1 MKRPRIRLRLRWL
14 VPLAI
19 LLLPPLLWALLL
31 SVVPTDWARQRVVA
45 RLSAASGRSVRLATL
60 RIGPLGG
67 IYLTGLEIG
76 APGAADDPWLKVAQA
91 HLNVSPLQLLWGQ
104 VEPTETVVRGI
115 TLRVLRRADGSLE
128 LDDLIQGTAAP
139 ESGAAT
145 DHDSCP
151 LSRLNLQIRDA
162 RVTVLDVPTGTRL
175 EFRDV
180 AGRATSKGKHA
191 TIHELRGTLNG
202 GPFEVVAQLDR
213 STPSPSF
220 EGQIRAQSIALN
232 QGMSVLGYLV
242 PVLSSDPAS
251 LDGTLEID
259 LYLRGQGTSRGELR
273 STLVGHGSLV
283 LDSIELDGSP
293 LLSEL
298 ASIIELPAQAR
309 IGSISSDFAISQ
321 GRISSD
327 NLTVD
332 LVKLPIVL
340 SGWTDFD
347 GRVNYRVRTDNVIDR
362 LPSQAR
368 DLLAELSVDVK
379 KMTTLRVEGAID
391 RPTVTIDGVPMH
403 RMTGRGEEARAPG
416 DDHPKL
422 RELGRRLRERILR

>member
-1 MKRPRIRLRLRWL
+1 
-14 VPLAI
+14 
-19 LLLPPLLWALLL
+19 
-31 SVVPTDWARQRVVA
+31 
-45 RLSAASGRSVRLATL
+45 
-60 RIGPLGG
+60 
-67 IYLTGLEIG
+67 
-76 APGAADDPWLKVAQA
+76 
-91 HLNVSPLQLLWGQ
+91 
-104 VEPTETVVRGI
+104 
-115 TLRVLRRADGSLE
+115 
-128 LDDLIQGTAAP
+128 
-139 ESGAAT
+139 
-145 DHDSCP
+145 
-151 LSRLNLQIRDA
+151 
-162 RVTVLDVPTGTRL
+162 
-175 EFRDV
+175 
-180 AGRATSKGKHA
+180 
-191 TIHELRGTLNG
+191 
-202 GPFEVVAQLDR
+202 
-213 STPSPSF
+213 
-220 EGQIRAQSIALN
+220 
-232 QGMSVLGYLV
+232 V

-403 RMTGRGEEARAPG
+403 RLTGRGEEARAPG

>member
-1 MKRPRIRLRLRWL
+1 
-14 VPLAI
+14 
-19 LLLPPLLWALLL
+19 
-31 SVVPTDWARQRVVA
+31 VPTDWARQRVVA

-60 RIGPLGG
+60 RIGAFGG

-76 APGAADDPWLKVAQA
+76 APGAGDDPWLKVAQA
-91 HLNVSPLQLLWGQ
+91 HINVSPLQLLWGQ
-104 VEPTETVVRGI
+104 VEPTETTVRGI
-115 TLRVLRRADGSLE
+115 SLRILRRADGTLE
-128 LDDLIQGTAAP
+128 LDDLIRGTAAP
-139 ESGAAT
+139 AAPESVAAT

-162 RVTVLDVPTGTRL
+162 QVTVLDVPTGTRL

-180 AGRATSKGKHA
+180 AGRATSEGKHA

-213 STPSPSF
+213 STPAPSF

-232 QGMSVLGYLV
+232 QGMSILGYLV
-242 PVLSSDPAS
+242 PVLSGDPAS

-273 STLVGHGSLV
+273 STLVGHGSV
-283 LDSIELDGSP
+283 QLDSIELDGSP

-298 ASIIELPAQAR
+298 SSILELPEQAR
-309 IGSISSDFAISQ
+309 IGSISSDFAINR

-347 GRVNYRVRTDNVIDR
+347 GRANYRVRTDSVLDR

-368 DLLAELSVDVK
+368 DLLSDLSVDVK

-391 RPTVTIDGVPMH
+391 RPTVTIDGVPLN
-403 RMTGRGEEARAPG
+403 RMTGRGDEPQASG

-422 RELGRRLRERILR
+422 RELGRRLRDRILR